1 MDGVEGDVQTN
12 AGTRSLNPMT
22 MLHDLSMSPGIS
34 HEILAQLRNVE
45 LQSDRARFRM
55 NLARMGECMG
65 YEIAKTLRF
74 ESGVVHTPLGPA
86 NVRKLQNPPV
96 LGTILRAGLPMHDGL
111 SRVFDQA
118 DHAFVSACREY
129 ADEDHEKFSIGIGAA
144 SSPSLENRTLI
155 LADPMLA
162 TGASLEQ
169 VLALMVERFGTP
181 TQIHIAAVIASKE
194 GVERILKVLP
204 KNAHLWVGE
213 IDAVLTSK
221 GYIHPGLGD
230 AGDLAYGP
238 KMN

>member
-1 MDGVEGDVQTN
+1 
-12 AGTRSLNPMT
+12 
-22 MLHDLSMSPGIS
+22 MLHDLSQSPGIS

-55 NLARMGECMG
+55 NLERMGECMG
-65 YEIAKTLRF
+65 YEIAKTFHF
-74 ESGVVHTPLGPA
+74 ESGTVKTPLGTA
-86 NVRKLQNPPV
+86 DVRRLQNPPV

-129 ADEDHEKFSIGIGAA
+129 EDAGHEQFRIGIGAV
-144 SSPSLENRTLI
+144 SSPNLENRTLI

-169 VLALMVERFGTP
+169 VLALMIERFGKP
-181 TQIHIAAVIASKE
+181 AQIHLAAIIASEE
-194 GVERILKVLP
+194 GVNKILKALP
-204 KNAHLWVGE
+204 ENGHLWVGE
-213 IDAVLTSK
+213 VDAVLTSR
-221 GYIHPGLGD
+221 GYIYPGLGD
-230 AGDLAYGP
+230 AGDLAFGT